1 MTARDASAI
10 AKWIEEH
17 CLTESGEPVR
27 LVPYQR
33 ALLDALVTGSM
44 VAVVAPRDFNRTTLL
59 GWVAAADQAGV
70 LEATF
75 GPRPGQAR
83 AVAEAARRQPR
94 RAV

>member
-1 MTARDASAI
+1 VTRDPEAV

-17 CLTESGEPVR
+17 CLTDAGEPVR

-33 ALLDALVTGSM
+33 ALLDALLTGSM
-44 VAVVAPRDFNRTTLL
+44 VAVVAPRDFGRTSLL

-83 AVAEAARRQPR
+83 AIAEAARRPPR